1 MSSPAPFQPYI
12 HDSICLCI
20 TVPFAIPT
28 EFNRFICYYFC
39 ALSSLFVYHDCCTVK
54 DTDLNRA
61 RHRHSWTHF
70 YPHFPSTIKRNK
82 CTSRRNK
89 LFSSQPFLFLRLLQA
104 DLSQGQDCLYGVTL
118 YLAWNL
124 IYPMNCRIVF
134 VMAARDQ
141 IKKTKTKPNKQT
153 PPNKTHKQKTQKKN
167 WRHQQC
173 WEFKS
178 FLESS

>member
-1 MSSPAPFQPYI
+1 MSLHHCPICNSYRIQQI
-12 HDSICLCI
+12 HLLLLLCLVFPICVSWL
-20 TVPFAIPT
+20 
-28 EFNRFICYYFC
+28 
-39 ALSSLFVYHDCCTVK
+39 LHSKGK

-134 VMAARDQ
+134 VTAARDQ
-141 IKKTKTKPNKQT
+141 IKKTKTKPNKQK
-153 PPNKTHKQKTQKKN
+153 PPNKTHKQKNQKKN